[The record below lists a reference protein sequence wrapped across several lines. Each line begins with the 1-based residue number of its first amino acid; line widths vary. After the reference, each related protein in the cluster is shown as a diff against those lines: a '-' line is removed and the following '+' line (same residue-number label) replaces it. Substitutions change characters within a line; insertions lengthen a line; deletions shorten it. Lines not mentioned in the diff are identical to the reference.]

1 MIVLH
6 SLRPKG
12 GGADN
17 VSQSLDYH
25 RDFVLPILA
34 IISLAA
40 LAISVMFIVFSVRAD
55 KEEFRTEQNAARI
68 AIGNHLSQ
76 MKQYLSDCSAWDVG
90 FSHLVLQLDVEWANQ
105 NIGPYLFK
113 TQGFENSFVIGPDD
127 QTTYASD
134 GPGTAHLD
142 AFRFVGPP
150 LQEAVKRIR
159 SGRRGSDR
167 RIIGLARIAGGKVA
181 AFAVAPIVPDT
192 GKLAPPTGGLSILV
206 LVDLLGADD
215 TRHLGL
221 VHQLQDLRLT
231 GVGQPANLLL
241 RNPQG
246 DVIGGLT
253 WKPRHPGAALRYGGA
268 PIVALVL
275 LLLVLAAKRVL
286 ERARSAQA
294 QVHRLAAF
302 DSLTG
307 LHNRASFIRRLDD
320 LVATATPFA
329 LLSIDLDRF
338 KAVNDQFGHLVGD
351 EVLVEIGS
359 RLGGQSASGDV
370 VARIGGDEFVMLVID
385 DAVRRTTKLAPSIV
399 AALGQPVVTARARAY
414 VGASVGAAFYPQDGS
429 VADDV
434 RQSAD
439 LALYRAK
446 QHGRGVACF
455 YSKEMD
461 EAVHER
467 HLLEIALREAVEE
480 DGIDLAFQPVLS
492 VFTGRVTSYEA
503 LARWNHPTRGMIA
516 PSTFI
521 SLAEE
526 CGLIEQLGALL
537 LRKACDEAL
546 RWPGHLKVAVN
557 LSPLQFESGEL
568 CGLVRVVLEQSGLT
582 PSRLQLEVT
591 EGLLIRDVDR
601 TFHQL
606 EQLRAL
612 GIKILM
618 DDFGVGYSSL
628 SYFERFPFDKVKIDR
643 SFVDRI
649 TTSSASRA
657 IVRAV
662 VQLGETLKM
671 DIIAEGVETTE
682 QMEMAVACGCT
693 HVQGYLLGRPT
704 AKDDLGRLLAAV
716 EAGAPAISR
725 LQSLPSS
732 RHGPPCV
739 DQAQALSPT

>member
-1 MIVLH
+1 
-6 SLRPKG
+6 
-12 GGADN
+12 
-17 VSQSLDYH
+17 
-25 RDFVLPILA
+25 
-34 IISLAA
+34 
-40 LAISVMFIVFSVRAD
+40 
-55 KEEFRTEQNAARI
+55 
-68 AIGNHLSQ
+68 
-76 MKQYLSDCSAWDVG
+76 
-90 FSHLVLQLDVEWANQ
+90 
-105 NIGPYLFK
+105 
-113 TQGFENSFVIGPDD
+113 
-127 QTTYASD
+127 
-134 GPGTAHLD
+134 
-142 AFRFVGPP
+142 
-150 LQEAVKRIR
+150 
-159 SGRRGSDR
+159 
-167 RIIGLARIAGGKVA
+167 
-181 AFAVAPIVPDT
+181 
-192 GKLAPPTGGLSILV
+192 
-206 LVDLLGADD
+206 
-215 TRHLGL
+215 
-221 VHQLQDLRLT
+221 
-231 GVGQPANLLL
+231 
-241 RNPQG
+241 
-246 DVIGGLT
+246 VIGGLV
-253 WKPRHPGAALRYGGA
+253 WVPRRPGAALRYGGA

-275 LLLVLAAKRVL
+275 ILLVMAAKRIL
-286 ERARSAQA
+286 ERARSAQT
-294 QVHRLAAF
+294 QVHRLAVF

-359 RLGGQSASGDV
+359 RLGAQKAPGDV
-370 VARIGGDEFVMLVID
+370 VARIGGDEFIMLVTD
-385 DAVRRTTKLAPSIV
+385 DALRRTTKLAPSII
-399 AALGQPVVTARARAY
+399 AALAQPVVTARARAY

-429 VADDV
+429 VADEV
-434 RQSAD
+434 RQAAD

-461 EAVHER
+461 DAVHDR
-467 HLLEIALREAVEE
+467 HLLEIALREAVER

-492 VFTGRVTSYEA
+492 VSTGGVTSYEA
-503 LARWNHPTRGMIA
+503 LARWNHPTRGMIP

-546 RWPGHLKVAVN
+546 RWPAHLKVAVN

-568 CGLVRVVLEQSGLT
+568 CGIVRVVLEESGLT

-649 TTSSASRA
+649 TTSPASRA

-716 EAGAPAISR
+716 EDGPPEIIR
-725 LQSLPSS
+725 LQNSYP
-732 RHGPPCV
+732 
-739 DQAQALSPT
+739 ALSQYL